1 MHAKPKPRQPWSL
14 RRKLLF
20 AVGIV
25 IIILALGLGIGLG
38 LTLGIDNNDDN
49 DNSSPPTSTLTPLPT
64 PNTTLPW
71 TPSVSSTWQ
80 IILSHP
86 PDLSSSSTSTTP
98 NVDIFDIDLFDTPR
112 ETIQQLHAMGKKV
125 LCYFSA
131 GSYEDWRPDASEFLD
146 EDLGKV
152 LNGWPGEKWL
162 DLRSQNVRRIMKQRI
177 ALAGEKKCDGID
189 PDNVD
194 AYVSISTPF
203 IPMMSGVDATKHL
216 LMNGVVAKRQRTPSH
231 PSRFNSLPAIPLL
244 SIRALES
251 HAWAKKRGRYY
262 SSCTAYCAFQCE
274 RAVCKVR

>member
-14 RRKLLF
+14 RRKLLL

-38 LTLGIDNNDDN
+38 LTLGRDDN
-49 DNSSPPTSTLTPLPT
+49 DDDNTSPPTSTLTPLPT

-98 NVDIFDIDLFDTPR
+98 NVDVFDIDLFDTPR

-131 GSYEDWRPDASEFLD
+131 GSYEDWRPDASEFRD

-162 DLRSQNVRRIMKQRI
+162 DLGSQNVRRIMKQRI

-194 AYVSISTPF
+194 AYVSITTLIRMISVS
-203 IPMMSGVDATKHL
+203 M
-216 LMNGVVAKRQRTPSH
+216 QRDM
-231 PSRFNSLPAIPLL
+231 
-244 SIRALES
+244 
-251 HAWAKKRGRYY
+251 Y
-262 SSCTAYCAFQCE
+262 
-274 RAVCKVR
+274 